1 MHIYFSG
8 IGGAGLGPL
17 AVIAKQAGYTISGS
31 DKQNSSYITYLK
43 KHGID
48 SIHIGQTREAIT
60 AVHDAQPIDWLVY
73 TTAVTSEQA
82 NPPEIQ
88 FCKDNNIHISKRDE
102 LLNKILAEKNL
113 KMVAI
118 AGTHGKTTTTAMV
131 VWLFE
136 QLKIPVSY
144 SAGAKLSTGEM
155 GAYNVGSEYFVY
167 EADEYARNFLAF
179 HPYISLITG
188 IDWDHPDIY
197 PTRDNY
203 EAAFKD
209 FIRQSQ
215 KTILWQNDARTTDI
229 STEEHTIV
237 LDENDE
243 RLQLITLPGA
253 VNRGDALQAII
264 TLHTLTGTPIETLI
278 EHMNRFP
285 GVSRRF
291 EKIIPSLYTDY
302 AHTPPKIRGALQL
315 AKEVAGENV
324 VVVYEGLH
332 NTRQHFIK
340 DELQNIFAGTKQLYI
355 VPSYLAREDP
365 NLPLLSPDDL
375 KSLITDPSQENITPA
390 QCDETLRTNIERHIR
405 EGDLVLCLTAGGG
418 KSLDSWL
425 REQFISREVR

>member
-17 AVIAKQAGYTISGS
+17 AVIAKQAGFTVSGS
-31 DKQNSSYITYLK
+31 DKQNSSYIDYLK
-43 KHGID
+43 KHGITD
-48 SIHIGQTREAIT
+48 IHIGQTREAIKD
-60 AVHDAQPIDWLVY
+60 VHSTRPIDWLVY
-73 TTAVTSEQA
+73 TTAVTSEQT

-88 FCKDNNIHISKRDE
+88 FCEDEGIHISKRDE
-102 LLNKILAEKNL
+102 LLNKILDEKDL
-113 KMVAI
+113 KMIAI

-144 SAGAKLSTGEM
+144 SAGAKLATGEM
-155 GAYNVGSEYFVY
+155 GAYHEGSEYFVY

-188 IDWDHPDIY
+188 VDWDHPDIY
-197 PTRDNY
+197 PTRENY
-203 EAAFKD
+203 EQAFKD
-209 FIRQSQ
+209 FVRQSQ
-215 KTILWQNDARTTDI
+215 KTILWQSDARTTGASADEQTVI
-229 STEEHTIV
+229 
-237 LDENDE
+237 LDENDG
-243 RLQLITLPGA
+243 RLQSITLPGE

-264 TLHTLTGTPIETLI
+264 TLHALTDTPIDVLI
-278 EHMNRFP
+278 RHANQFP

-291 EKIIPSLYTDY
+291 EKLAPHLYTDY

-340 DELQNIFAGTKQLYI
+340 EELESIFAGVKQLYI

-365 NLPLLSPDDL
+365 SLSLLTPEDL
-375 KSLITDPSQENITPA
+375 KALMKAPLPDVIIPS
-390 QCDETLRTNIERHIR
+390 QCDETLRTNIKRHIDN
-405 EGDLVLCLTAGGG
+405 GDLVVCLTAGGG
-418 KSLDSWL
+418 NSLDSWL
-425 REQFISREVR
+425 REQFVTTKER